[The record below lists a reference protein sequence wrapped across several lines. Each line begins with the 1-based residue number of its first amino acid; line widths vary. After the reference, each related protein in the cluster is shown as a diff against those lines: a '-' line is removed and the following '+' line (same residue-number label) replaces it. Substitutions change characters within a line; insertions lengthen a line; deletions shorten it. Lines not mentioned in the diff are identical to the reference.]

1 MSRTPSQPE
10 AAPGTAP
17 ETAPR
22 SPAETA
28 LLERVGREPWG
39 ADFFQLLRRIE
50 CARPDLPRIGRS
62 TRPQHDAVR
71 LGQDASLGF
80 APSAVSALRAG
91 KDGKLEV
98 RVLHFGLLGPNAPM
112 PMHLTEH
119 VRNRSLHHG
128 DHATRAFLDL
138 FNHRALSLFYAAWSE
153 SRPAVSHDRPGD
165 DRFAQRVGALIGLAT
180 PGLSER
186 DGVPDVAKLHHAG
199 SLGRPI
205 PSAEAIEQVLG
216 SFFEV
221 PCEVRP
227 FAGAWLDLPED
238 SRLRLGRGGEGS
250 QLGVGAVIGGR
261 VWDRQHMFAV
271 RLGPMGIDQF
281 RRLLPGAPGYAHLRA
296 WVLNLVGAELACV
309 ARLVLKKEE
318 APRTVLGREGSL
330 GRSTW
335 LTTGAL
341 GHDPEDVVIRVA

>member
-1 MSRTPSQPE
+1 MSQTPNQPTT
-10 AAPGTAP
+10 AAPGVAL
-17 ETAPR
+17 
-22 SPAETA
+22 SPSDAA
-28 LLERVGREPWG
+28 LLDRLGREPWS
-39 ADFFQLLRRIE
+39 ADFFQALRRAE
-50 CARPDLPRIGRS
+50 CAHPELPRIGRS

-80 APSAVSALRAG
+80 APSAVSAVRGGA
-91 KDGKLEV
+91 DGKLEV

-119 VRNRSLHHG
+119 VRNRALHHG

-153 SRPAVSHDRPGD
+153 SRPAVSHDRPDD
-165 DRFAQRVGALIGLAT
+165 DRFARRIAALIGLAT
-180 PGLSER
+180 PGLSDR
-186 DGVPDVAKLHHAG
+186 DLVPDVAKLHHAG

-205 PSAEAIEQVLG
+205 PSVEAIEQVLG
-216 SFFEV
+216 AFFEV

-238 SRLRLGRGGEGS
+238 SRLRLGRDGEGC

-335 LTTGAL
+335 LTTGPL
-341 GHDPEDVVIRVA
+341 ERDPEDVTIRVA